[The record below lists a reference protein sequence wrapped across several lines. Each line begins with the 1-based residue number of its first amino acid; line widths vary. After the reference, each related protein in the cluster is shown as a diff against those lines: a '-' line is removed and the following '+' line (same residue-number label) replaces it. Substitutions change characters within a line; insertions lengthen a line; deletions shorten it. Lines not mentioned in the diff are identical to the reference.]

1 MAVLKKLRQK
11 LEASLPESEFDHAY
25 FDQLA
30 AASSYTQTTL
40 VHPSAGGNT
49 AATADSDVSAAYDS
63 PAAPESATSG
73 HGIYNQ
79 PGVAHDIMAPAPA
92 VAGTDASHQ
101 TLDLKQPSTLQPG
114 PQQQFRHVLD
124 ARS

>member
-11 LEASLPESEFDHAY
+11 LEASLPESEFDHTY

-40 VHPSAGGNT
+40 VHPSAGGNI
-49 AATADSDVSAAYDS
+49 AATADSDVSAAH
-63 PAAPESATSG
+63 ATAVPESVASG
-73 HGIYNQ
+73 REIYNQ

-92 VAGTDASHQ
+92 AAGTGTSHQ
-101 TLDLKQPSTLQPG
+101 TLDLKQPSTFQPG
-114 PQQQFRHVLD
+114 SQQQFHHVLD